1 MRAIT
6 ASRWQRCVSLVVLVL
21 LATTAGMTRAA
32 GISGRDVAA
41 NCAACH
47 GPDGRSRDVAIPSLA
62 GVEKGSLVSALR
74 AFREGRRPSTVMR
87 QLAAGYSDEE
97 IEAAAAY
104 FSAQRP

>member
-1 MRAIT
+1 MRAMT
-6 ASRWQRCVSLVVLVL
+6 ASRRQRCVKLAVLVL
-21 LATTAGMTRAA
+21 LGTAASVASAA
-32 GISGRDVAA
+32 VEIGRDVAA

-62 GVEKGSLVSALR
+62 GVEKSLLVSAVR

-87 QLAAGYSDEE
+87 QLAVGYSDEE